1 MVTSTG
7 LQFRCPGES
16 HSLGPELSQQ
26 TMVGVAIAVG
36 ANAVI
41 PLALNLQKYAHIHN
55 KDEEGKPKKPYTR
68 IPLWWV
74 GIILMIGGEFFN
86 LLAYG
91 FAPTSLVAPVGAVGV
106 FFNGIIT
113 TTLMKEPF
121 TRRDGL
127 GLVAIAAGVVGVVS
141 SVPEVQLEL
150 TSEVIGTYILP
161 EPRAWGYLLFIGLSV
176 PLWMYFVVPRYEK
189 SHVLVYLVLCSLISS
204 VTVVSS
210 RAFSSIL
217 TNMLATGNFA
227 EMASFV
233 PFGALVLIIIT
244 AIWSTAYLNKA
255 MMLFGNNEV
264 VPVYYTTFTLAS
276 VSSGALV
283 YSEFLCIK
291 YQSMLLFL
299 LGCLC
304 TFVGVRFVAAGHQT
318 DGEKQPAAADP
329 SSRFK
334 RLMDTPVTPA
344 APFEVTDESATP
356 GVGAVQRLSSLTS
369 ANVPLSESRPGPA
382 CRGLKGFVASISRK
396 MPGGR
401 GAMMVRSFYNSAT
414 RRVTPARVV
423 EQRIAQGGEQECGRP
438 CAEGASP
445 SAPACAA
452 TVETVSAPADS
463 AGEADCS
470 SRQRLQDVREGHGDS
485 STDDSLS
492 RPADVETTDAI
503 SHL

>member
-1 MVTSTG
+1 MQPAFMHNVSNSSLLPPSPPEERVVVTSTG

-283 YSEFLCIK
+283 PAR
-291 YQSMLLFL
+291 
-299 LGCLC
+299 G
-304 TFVGVRFVAAGHQT
+304 VAASVRGVAC
-318 DGEKQPAAADP
+318 GFCPGSALAVAARAF
-329 SSRFK
+329 S
-334 RLMDTPVTPA
+334 
-344 APFEVTDESATP
+344 
-356 GVGAVQRLSSLTS
+356 
-369 ANVPLSESRPGPA
+369 
-382 CRGLKGFVASISRK
+382 ASI
-396 MPGGR
+396 
-401 GAMMVRSFYNSAT
+401 
-414 RRVTPARVV
+414 
-423 EQRIAQGGEQECGRP
+423 CW
-438 CAEGASP
+438 
-445 SAPACAA
+445 
-452 TVETVSAPADS
+452 
-463 AGEADCS
+463 
-470 SRQRLQDVREGHGDS
+470 
-485 STDDSLS
+485 
-492 RPADVETTDAI
+492 
-503 SHL
+503 